1 MLKPVLL
8 MLLAA
13 SPALAADDLV
23 LGRETYQ
30 GACAACHGAE
40 AKGDGPMVDLISV
53 PVPDLTGIA
62 ARNDGTF
69 PWLTVVH
76 IIDGRTGLRG
86 HGGPMPL
93 FGALFAGDATAAD
106 APDGSPVITSARV
119 LAVTDYLASIQA
131 PE

>member
-1 MLKPVLL
+1 MLKPVLFL
-8 MLLAA
+8 VLAA
-13 SPALAADDLV
+13 SPAVAADDQV

-62 ARNDGTF
+62 ARNGGAF
-69 PWLTVVH
+69 PWLKVVH

-93 FGALFAGDATAAD
+93 FGALFAGDTTAAD

-119 LAVTDYLASIQA
+119 LAVTGYLASIQA
-131 PE
+131 AE